1 VTVERRPPATWTRRE
16 RLATVLHAAL
26 ILSMLPVR
34 IIAGCLGLR
43 DWDMAAAL
51 VAWAFVAGV
60 ALQWLYTWI
69 NRGGDG

>member
-1 VTVERRPPATWTRRE
+1 
-16 RLATVLHAAL
+16 VLHAAL
-26 ILSMLPVR
+26 ILAMLPVR

-51 VAWAFVAGV
+51 VAWAFVVGV